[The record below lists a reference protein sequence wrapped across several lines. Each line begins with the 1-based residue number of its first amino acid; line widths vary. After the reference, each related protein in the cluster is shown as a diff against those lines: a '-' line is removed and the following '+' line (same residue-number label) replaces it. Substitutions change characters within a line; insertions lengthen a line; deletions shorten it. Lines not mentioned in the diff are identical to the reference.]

1 MATIAEMASRG
12 ATKMSRKEP
21 IMARN
26 WDAAK
31 TRMISGYEATP
42 FGSTRKA
49 NYRDAISVATYR
61 TDTEKWRRKW
71 EAAMAI

>member
-31 TRMISGYEATP
+31 TRMIAGYEATP
-42 FGSTRKA
+42 LARPARLT
-49 NYRDAISVATYR
+49 
-61 TDTEKWRRKW
+61 TE
-71 EAAMAI
+71 MPSM